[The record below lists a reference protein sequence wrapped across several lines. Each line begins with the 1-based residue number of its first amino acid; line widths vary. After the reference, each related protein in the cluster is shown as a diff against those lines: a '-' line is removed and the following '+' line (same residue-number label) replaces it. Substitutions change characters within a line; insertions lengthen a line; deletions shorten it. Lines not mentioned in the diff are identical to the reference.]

1 MYYDSLRRR
10 RSASRRVLVL
20 LILVGAGIFL
30 IINQN
35 EVQQRIHPSP
45 TPTATRTARSYIV
58 EAESL
63 AQAGNL
69 KAAADA
75 YIQATALDP
84 TEVGALI
91 ALARTLTLLERAD
104 EAVKWAERAAQLAPQ
119 SAPAQA
125 ALTQALNGQAVK
137 LQAQGRDGEAKKI
150 WRQALAIGKTAVT
163 LDPSYPEGH
172 AYLAETYA
180 DLGDVE
186 NAAVSVDRALKLNP
200 SLVDVQRALG
210 YVREYQN
217 DYVGAV
223 AAYRKATE
231 LAPNIGQLYLVLGR
245 SYRVL
250 ATTRDNTQWNNALE
264 TFQHGSLVDPT
275 NVELL
280 DELGWTHYQME
291 QYRDA
296 QEVLEKAVAV
306 DPEAWSPRSH
316 LAATYFARTNY
327 EDAIT
332 SFDRAIELM
341 NQTFDADHF
350 CVTNQSIS
358 CDRLVAAYTTLGYA
372 HWQLGQCLDGA
383 MAAFRRVLVLR
394 PDDPTAQGGLNL
406 CAKSLGT
413 PVPEVPTTK

>member
-1 MYYDSLRRR
+1 MYYDSVRRR
-10 RSASRRVLVL
+10 RSAWRRVLIL
-20 LILVGAGIFL
+20 LILVGIGIIL
-30 IINQN
+30 IVNQN
-35 EVQQRIHPSP
+35 EVRQRIHPPP
-45 TPTATRTARSYIV
+45 TPTATRTARSYV
-58 EAESL
+58 AEAEAL
-63 AQAGNL
+63 AQTGNL

-75 YIQATALDP
+75 YIQAAALDP
-84 TEVGALI
+84 ADVAALI
-91 ALARTLTLLERAD
+91 ALARILTLLDRAD

-119 SAPAQA
+119 SAATQA
-125 ALTQALNGQAVK
+125 GLAQALNGQAVK
-137 LQAQGRDGEAKKI
+137 LQQRGREAEARQI
-150 WRQALAIGKTAVT
+150 WRQALTVGKNAVT
-163 LDPSYPEGH
+163 LDLNYPQGY
-172 AYLAETYA
+172 AYLAESYA

-186 NAAVSVDRALKLNP
+186 NAAVSVDRALALNP
-200 SLVDVQRALG
+200 ALVDVQRALG

-217 DYVGAV
+217 NYTGAV
-223 AAYRKATE
+223 EAYRKATE

-250 ATTRDNTQWNNALE
+250 ATTRDNTQWSNALE
-264 TFQHGSLVDPT
+264 AFRHGSLVEPS

-280 DELGWTHYQME
+280 DEWGWTHYQME
-291 QYRDA
+291 QFRDA
-296 QEVLEKAVAV
+296 QEVLEKAVTV
-306 DPEAWSPRSH
+306 DPQAWSPRSH

-327 EDAIT
+327 EEAII

-350 CVTNQSIS
+350 CVTNQSRS

-383 MAAFRRVLVLR
+383 MAAFRKVLVLR

-413 PVPEVPTTK
+413 PVPEAPTTN